1 MACNE
6 SDDKSAILDEISR
19 IKEELASLNKRA
31 YDISTR
37 DRLLRHRLYDLEYDL
52 KEINGGESDFE

>member
-6 SDDKSAILDEISR
+6 SDDKSAILDEISH
-19 IKEELASLNKRA
+19 IKEELASLNNRA

-52 KEINGGESDFE
+52 KEINGGESDFK

>member
-6 SDDKSAILDEISR
+6 SDDKSAILDEISQ
-19 IKEELASLNKRA
+19 IKKELASLGNRA
-31 YDISTR
+31 YDVSTR

-52 KEINGGESDFE
+52 KQIDGGESDFK

>member
-6 SDDKSAILDEISR
+6 SDDKGAILDEISQ

-31 YDISTR
+31 YDIFTR

-52 KEINGGESDFE
+52 KQINGGESDFK

>member
-6 SDDKSAILDEISR
+6 SDDKSAILDEISQ
-19 IKEELASLNKRA
+19 IKKELTSLNNRA

-52 KEINGGESDFE
+52 KQINGGESDFE

>member
-6 SDDKSAILDEISR
+6 SDDKSAILDEISQ

-31 YDISTR
+31 CDIFTR

-52 KEINGGESDFE
+52 KQINGGESDFE